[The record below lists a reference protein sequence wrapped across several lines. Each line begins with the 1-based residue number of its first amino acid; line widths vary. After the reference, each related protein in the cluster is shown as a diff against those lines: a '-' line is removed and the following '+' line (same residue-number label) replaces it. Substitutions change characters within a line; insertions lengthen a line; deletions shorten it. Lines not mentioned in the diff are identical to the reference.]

1 MNHRKIHV
9 WLEIKYSWKMMSLEL
24 IPLKERKE
32 KDEAEVGAGGDLRL
46 YEARG
51 AGVCHVITLGDEGR

>member
-1 MNHRKIHV
+1 
-9 WLEIKYSWKMMSLEL
+9 MMSLEL
-24 IPLKERKE
+24 ISLKERKE

-51 AGVCHVITLGDEGR
+51 AGACHVITLGDEGR